1 MHQMWTYKLNLKSAE
16 IMCPVGWWMQLTIV
30 SRERS
35 VSDCLTL
42 KKTAKSPSKHCQLFT
57 KKHSVTCNKTD

>member
-16 IMCPVGWWMQLTIV
+16 MLRPVGWWMELTNV

-35 VSDCLTL
+35 ALTL
-42 KKTAKSPSKHCQLFT
+42 KKMARKSFETLSLIYQKIQRCM
-57 KKHSVTCNKTD
+57 